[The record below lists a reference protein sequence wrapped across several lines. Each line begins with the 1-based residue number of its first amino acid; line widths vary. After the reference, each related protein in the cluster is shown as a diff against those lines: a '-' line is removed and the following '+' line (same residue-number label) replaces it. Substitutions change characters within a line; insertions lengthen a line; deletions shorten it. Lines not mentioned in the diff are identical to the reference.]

1 MRILQINV
9 LCGTGSTGRIA
20 TDIHVELKNND
31 HVSMIAFGRGE
42 AKNCD
47 NAYRISQ
54 PIDHYVDVLKTR
66 LFDKHSTSAKQAT
79 RALCATLDTFE
90 PDIVHLHN
98 IHGYYLNVELLMKQL
113 KLRRIPV
120 IWTLHDCWSFTGHCA
135 YFDSPKCD
143 RWHTGCGSCP
153 RLHDYPES
161 WLMDRSAK
169 NLSEK
174 KSWFSNFPNLT
185 LVTPSRWLKDLAS
198 QSYLSHYPIQVIPN
212 GIDLTNFKHT
222 DSDLRIKHNIV
233 DKRVYLSV
241 AMVWDRRKGLDDIVR
256 FAETLTIDEAL
267 IVIGLTP
274 KQIEQLPNTMIKI
287 ARTSSVKELAEYYSL
302 ADVTVVPSY
311 EDNYPTVVLESLACG
326 TPVVAYATGGI
337 PEMEQSP
344 YLTTV
349 EKGDLDALGACLR
362 TRTKIQSWSVDVSR
376 FDKTQSAKAMVA
388 LYQSVLLKKGD

>member
-1 MRILQINV
+1 
-9 LCGTGSTGRIA
+9 
-20 TDIHVELKNND
+20 
-31 HVSMIAFGRGE
+31 
-42 AKNCD
+42 
-47 NAYRISQ
+47 
-54 PIDHYVDVLKTR
+54 
-66 LFDKHSTSAKQAT
+66 
-79 RALCATLDTFE
+79 
-90 PDIVHLHN
+90 
-98 IHGYYLNVELLMKQL
+98 MKQL
-113 KLRRIPV
+113 KSRRIPV

-161 WLMDRSAK
+161 WLVDRSAK

-198 QSYLSHYPIQVIPN
+198 QSYLSQYPIQVIPN
-212 GIDLTNFKHT
+212 GIDLNNFKHT
-222 DSDLRIKHNIV
+222 DSDLRTKHNLI
-233 DKRVYLSV
+233 DKKVYLSV
-241 AMVWDRRKGLDDIVR
+241 AMVWDRRKGLYDIVR
-256 FAETLTIDEAL
+256 FAETLTTDEAL

-287 ARTSSVKELAEYYSL
+287 ARTSSVKELTEYYSL

-376 FDKTQSAKAMVA
+376 FDKTQSAKAMVD
-388 LYQSVLLKKGD
+388 LYQSVLVKKGD